1 MLSQEI
7 DEQWNGGRFCLKLF
21 LVQTKKNF
29 NIYLSIY
36 IRFVMPFW
44 NLFTNLHLLVGVG
57 AGCVCMCASFS
68 VSAGII
74 TK

>member
-1 MLSQEI
+1 
-7 DEQWNGGRFCLKLF
+7 
-21 LVQTKKNF
+21 
-29 NIYLSIY
+29 
-36 IRFVMPFW
+36 MPFW
-44 NLFTNLHLLVGVG
+44 NLFTNLHLLVWGG